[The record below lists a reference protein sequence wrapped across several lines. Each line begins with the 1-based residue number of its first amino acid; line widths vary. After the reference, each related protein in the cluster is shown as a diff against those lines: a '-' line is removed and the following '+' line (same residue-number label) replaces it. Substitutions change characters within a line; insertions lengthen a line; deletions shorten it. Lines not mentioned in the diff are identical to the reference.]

1 MILSDEEI
9 KKSLFEA
16 GFYQDRSL
24 EDIPTIDSRIFT
36 FAKIILTKQLKLIVQ
51 DLENKN
57 V

>member
-16 GFYQDRSL
+16 GIIQDRSL
-24 EDIPTIDSRIFT
+24 EDNLTIDSRIFT